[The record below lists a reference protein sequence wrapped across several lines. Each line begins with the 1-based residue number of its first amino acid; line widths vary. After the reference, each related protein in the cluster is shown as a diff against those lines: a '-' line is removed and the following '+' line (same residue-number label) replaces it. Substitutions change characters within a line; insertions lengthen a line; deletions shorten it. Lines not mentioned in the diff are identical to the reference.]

1 MSDPTTDFF
10 EALAARGEEPL
21 LRRTSGTI
29 RFDLLGEDGQ
39 FAHWYLSIKK
49 GAVTLSRERAQADCV
64 VACRRELFDRLV
76 CGTANAMAAALR
88 GVLDAQGD
96 LSLLI
101 LFQRLFPG
109 PPGDRVQRE
118 AAGYARRTS

>member
-1 MSDPTTDFF
+1 MSDPTSDFF

-29 RFDLLGEDGQ
+29 RFDLLGDDGQ
-39 FAHWYLSIKK
+39 FAHWHLAIRKGVLSI
-49 GAVTLSRERAQADCV
+49 SRERAAADCV
-64 VACRRELFDRLV
+64 VACRRELFDRLA
-76 CGTANAMAAALR
+76 CGTANAMASALR
-88 GVLDAQGD
+88 GVLDARGD

-109 PPGDRVQRE
+109 PPGDRAQRE
-118 AAGYARRTS
+118 EAGYARRAS

>member
-29 RFDLLGEDGQ
+29 RFDLLGEDAQ
-39 FAHWYLSIKK
+39 FAHWFVTIKR
-49 GAVTLSRERAQADCV
+49 GTVTISRESGPADCV

-76 CGTANAMAAALR
+76 GGTANAMASALR
-88 GVLDAQGD
+88 GVMDGQGD
-96 LSLLI
+96 LSLMI

-109 PPGDRVQRE
+109 PPGDREQRE

>member
-88 GVLDAQGD
+88 GVLDAKGD

-118 AAGYARRTS
+118 AAGYARRTT

>member
-10 EALAARGEEPL
+10 EALAARGEQPL

-29 RFDLLGEDGQ
+29 RFDLLGGDGQ
-39 FAHWYLSIKK
+39 SAHWYVTIKK
-49 GAVTLSRERAQADCV
+49 GALTVSREHAPADCT
-64 VACRRELFDRLV
+64 VACRHELFDRLV
-76 CGTANAMAAALR
+76 CGTANAMASALR
-88 GVLDAQGD
+88 GVLDARGD

-101 LFQRLFPG
+101 MFQRLFPG
-109 PPGDRVQRE
+109 PPGDREQRE